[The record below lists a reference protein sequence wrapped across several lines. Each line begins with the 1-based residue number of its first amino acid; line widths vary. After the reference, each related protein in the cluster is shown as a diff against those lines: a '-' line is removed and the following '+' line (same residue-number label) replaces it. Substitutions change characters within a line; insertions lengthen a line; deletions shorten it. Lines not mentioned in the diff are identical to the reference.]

1 MDNAAEKLN
10 YKFEIIRG
18 YKFEPKKIFEE
29 FVVKLYSIKM
39 EYPKDHPLYIISKL
53 LMNSIYG
60 KFGMSSQ
67 TTVLDVVDT
76 TEGNRIGDLL
86 DKYGESIQD
95 ILKLDTDHTIILR
108 KNLENFYLDDL
119 DIDPYHGLDVN
130 VGVASAIAAGGRVLM
145 SFIFNNPDYRLYYTD
160 TDSMVINRPLP
171 DHLVGPQLGLF
182 KLEHVIER
190 AVFLAPK
197 VYALVT
203 KNDGKEII
211 KIKGVTKNA
220 IQKERISYAI
230 LENILHVN
238 LGVRIDQEK
247 WFKDIANGR
256 ITTTMNTYNLKATA
270 NKRELIYNE
279 NYLIGTKPY
288 NYQDLE

>member
-1 MDNAAEKLN
+1 M
-10 YKFEIIRG
+10 
-18 YKFEPKKIFEE
+18 
-29 FVVKLYSIKM
+29 
-39 EYPKDHPLYIISKL
+39 
-53 LMNSIYG
+53 
-60 KFGMSSQ
+60 
-67 TTVLDVVDT
+67 
-76 TEGNRIGDLL
+76 
-86 DKYGESIQD
+86 
-95 ILKLDTDHTIILR
+95 
-108 KNLENFYLDDL
+108 
-119 DIDPYHGLDVN
+119 
-130 VGVASAIAAGGRVLM
+130 
-145 SFIFNNPDYRLYYTD
+145 
-160 TDSMVINRPLP
+160 
-171 DHLVGPQLGLF
+171 
-182 KLEHVIER
+182 IER

-256 ITTTMNTYNLKATA
+256 ITTTLNTYNLKATA